1 MFCHNIPRQCLLSA
15 DNSQPITLVGPQV
28 VLDRFITTN
37 TRGQP
42 QVIHQ
47 GAELIQQCQAGAKI
61 WLFSPRSVYVEVM
74 TPFTQVMASSKG
86 EVLCAS
92 LELDCTQG
100 ALEYN
105 MDKTS
110 NTLTLKGFQ
119 THTKDDIILH

>member
-61 WLFSPRSVYVEVM
+61 KLFFPPLSLCRGYDS
-74 TPFTQVMASSKG
+74 FTFIFTLSFT